1 MPTIHFDLEDSKMRS
16 CRKRVI
22 IALAAICMFS
32 GLTLASEQILQTGK
46 TTNNV
51 SIQPTDAVLFE
62 LPTGAETCAYD
73 YCVHTVGETLR
84 YPMDD
89 YSCCYIDITVNLK
102 ICRLCV
108 AQGYDLDYK
117 MVPHVD
123 SNGICEECGK
133 FPFTPAVA
141 MPLT

>member
-46 TTNNV
+46 TTNTV

-62 LPTGAETCAYD
+62 LPIRGQRRVLMTIVFIQLVKRYD
-73 YCVHTVGETLR
+73 TPWMIIPVAILTL
-84 YPMDD
+84 P
-89 YSCCYIDITVNLK
+89 
-102 ICRLCV
+102 
-108 AQGYDLDYK
+108 
-117 MVPHVD
+117 
-123 SNGICEECGK
+123 
-133 FPFTPAVA
+133 
-141 MPLT
+141 